1 MHQARPSVRSWSY
14 ASSSRDLA
22 THACSL
28 LSRLPRAFVDG
39 IRLLITR
46 EEGNMKRC
54 SSGPFWDRTRFSRQ
68 PPTHRIRTLRY
79 THVDDER
86 PLLVV
91 RFVGI
96 SLIKLAGVY

>member
-1 MHQARPSVRSWSY
+1 MHQARPSVGSWSCT
-14 ASSSRDLA
+14 SSSRDLA